1 MNRIRI
7 PDRPVCLT
15 SHASV
20 VGRREHEGP
29 FGSCFDLHD
38 TSDRFG
44 QKTWEQAE
52 SEMQRLALNTALS
65 RRKCTPEEVDLLLA
79 GDLLNQCVGSSYG
92 LVPFGIPY
100 LGIFGACSTAVEGLG
115 IASLLVGSGASQRAA
130 AVCSSHNCSAERQ
143 FRSPLEYGG
152 QRPPTAQWTVTGAAA
167 FLVEPGNFAPCI
179 REVLF
184 GRPQDYGITDANN
197 MGAAMAPAAAD
208 TLSTYFFLTGKKP
221 EDFDAIVTGDLGYE
235 GSGIL
240 LDLLSRD
247 GIDISQQHKDCG
259 LMIYDRDATDVHAGG
274 SGCGCCGTMLAG
286 HFYGELQSGRLQ
298 NILFLAT
305 GALMNA
311 ASLQQG
317 LSIPG
322 IAHLIH
328 LTAPESNVKQ
338 PAQDADFAFRTEN
351 SKGVNL

>member
-1 MNRIRI
+1 MNCVRVPRE
-7 PDRPVCLT
+7 PVCIT
-15 SHASV
+15 SQSSV

-29 FGSCFDLHD
+29 YGSCFDLHD
-38 TSDRFG
+38 SSDRFG

-65 RRKCTPEEVDLLLA
+65 RRKCTPEDADLLLA

-115 IASLLVGSGASQRAA
+115 LAALLVGGGISRRAA

-167 FLVEPGNFAPCI
+167 FLVEQGSFAPCVK
-179 REVLF
+179 EVLF
-184 GRPQDYGITDANN
+184 GRPRDYGITDANN

-208 TLSTYFFLTGKKP
+208 TLASYFSLTGQKP
-221 EDFDAIVTGDLGYE
+221 ENFDAIITGDLGYE

-240 LDLLSRD
+240 LDLLSQN
-247 GIDISQQHKDCG
+247 GIDIADRHQDCG
-259 LMIYDRDATDVHAGG
+259 LMIYDRQTADVHAGG

-286 HFYGELQSGRLQ
+286 HFLGELQNRRL
-298 NILFLAT
+298 NSILFLAT

-328 LTAPESNVKQ
+328 LTAPESDAEK
-338 PAQDADFAFRTEN
+338 PAPDADRAFRMKDE
-351 SKGVNL
+351 KGACL